1 MSFSF
6 FIEIKESIRLDNW
19 FPFLSSSSNKH
30 EVAVFI
36 LKSTSFYKLRC
47 INNPNNTVEKDNI
60 KTLHLNYIL
69 NNTYLNFKIS
79 SLWLIKSGN
88 WLGLSC
94 NKGWDWQVSI
104 FSMVFCNPLRELKW
118 LLVMRTWFNVFVPQL
133 SVTGLTFRNLFNEN
147 EKEYMGVPTLN
158 ATSRLAFQQVRHIL
172 RF

>member
-1 MSFSF
+1 
-6 FIEIKESIRLDNW
+6 
-19 FPFLSSSSNKH
+19 LSSSSNKH
-30 EVAVFI
+30 AVAVFI
-36 LKSTSFYKLRC
+36 LKSTSYYKLIC
-47 INNPNNTVEKDNI
+47 INNSDNTIAKY

-104 FSMVFCNPLRELKW
+104 FSMVLCNPLRELRW
-118 LLVMRTWFNVFVPQL
+118 LLVLRTWFNVFVPQL
-133 SVTGLTFRNLFNEN
+133 SVTGLTLRNLFNEN

-158 ATSRLAFQQVRHIL
+158 ATSRLAFQQVRHIR